1 MKKLVKHSVIKGKIK
16 APASKSMMQRAIA
29 AALLAHGE
37 TVLHNPSFCDDS
49 LSSMN
54 VATCLGSKIEK
65 NKNTVLIKGGLKPIC
80 SELNCGEAGLCIRMF
95 SPIAALSTK
104 ELILTGKGSLKY
116 RPVSMIEKP
125 LHDLGASCEI
135 NSGLIPIKVK
145 GPLKGGKTT
154 IDGSVSSQFL
164 TGLLIALPCCNNDS
178 ELIVKDLKSSP
189 YIDMTI
195 ETLEKFGIT
204 IKNYNYKRFLIK
216 GGQKYKSCNFIVE
229 GDWSGAAFLLVA
241 AALCGEIEMN
251 MINPDSRQAD
261 RKILDALKRAGAEV
275 ITSDKTVIVK
285 KRELKAFEFDAT
297 ECPDLFP
304 PLIALSSQCEGLTS
318 IKGVK
323 RLRFKETDRAM
334 ALKKEFTSI
343 GAEIDIN
350 GNIMSIRGGK
360 IRGGCVS
367 SHNDHRMAMATAIA
381 GVVSLDKVEI
391 DNAECVAKSYPSFFK
406 DLKSI
411 GGNVYE

>member
-29 AALLAHGE
+29 AALLADGE

-49 LSSMN
+49 LSSLN
-54 VATCLGSKIEK
+54 VAACLGAKIKKEK
-65 NKNTVLIKGGLKPIC
+65 DTVLIKGRLKPIC

-104 ELILTGKGSLKY
+104 ELILTGKGSLKS

-125 LHDLGASCEI
+125 LHDLGASCET
-135 NSGLIPIKVK
+135 NSGLIPVKVK

-178 ELIVKDLKSSP
+178 ELIVNNLNSKP

-216 GGQKYKSCNFIVE
+216 GCQKYKSCNFIVE

-261 RKILDALKRAGAEV
+261 RKILDALKHAGAEV
-275 ITSDKTVIVK
+275 LISDKRVFVK
-285 KRELKAFEFDAT
+285 KRELNAFEFDAA

-304 PLIALSSQCEGLTS
+304 PLVALSSQCEGLTS
-318 IKGVK
+318 IKGVE
-323 RLRFKETDRAM
+323 RLRFKESDRAI
-334 ALKKEFTSI
+334 ALKKEFASI
-343 GAEIDIN
+343 GIEINISGDI
-350 GNIMSIRGGK
+350 MLVKGGK
-360 IRGGCVS
+360 IRGGCVY
-367 SHNDHRMAMATAIA
+367 SHNDHRIAMAAATA
-381 GVVSLDKVEI
+381 GVAALNEVEI
-391 DNAECVAKSYPSFFK
+391 DGVECVAKSYPSFFK

>member
-1 MKKLVKHSVIKGKIK
+1 MGSEMCIRD
-16 APASKSMMQRAIA
+16 S
-29 AALLAHGE
+29 GE

-49 LSSMN
+49 LSSLN
-54 VATCLGSKIEK
+54 VAKCLGAKIRKEK
-65 NKNTVLIKGGLKPIC
+65 DTVLIKGGLNPIHN
-80 SELNCGEAGLCIRMF
+80 ELNCGEAGLCIRMF
-95 SPIAALSTK
+95 APIAALSTK
-104 ELILTGKGSLKY
+104 ELILTGKGSLKS

-125 LHDLGASCEI
+125 LYNLGASCET

-178 ELIVKDLKSSP
+178 ELIVNNLKSSP

-195 ETLEKFGIT
+195 EVLEKFGVI
-204 IKNYNYKRFLIK
+204 IKNYRYERFLIK
-216 GGQKYKSCNFIVE
+216 GGQKYKSCSFVVE

-241 AALCGEIEMN
+241 AALCGEIEIN
-251 MINPDSRQAD
+251 MINPYSKQAD

-275 ITSDKTVIVK
+275 LISDKRVVVK
-285 KRELKAFEFDAT
+285 KRELNAFEFDAT

-304 PLIALSSQCEGLTS
+304 PLVALSSQCEGLTS

-323 RLRFKETDRAM
+323 RLRFKESDRAM
-334 ALKKEFTSI
+334 ALKKEFASI
-343 GAEIDIN
+343 GAEININ
-350 GNIMSIRGGK
+350 NDIMSIRGGK
-360 IRGGCVS
+360 IRGGCVP
-367 SHNDHRMAMATAIA
+367 SHNDHRMAMATSIA
-381 GVVSLDKVEI
+381 GIVSLDKVEI
-391 DNAECVAKSYPSFFK
+391 DNAECVAKSYPTFFE